1 MKQNWKAK
9 NFFQKYFDPQKI
21 KKQVKGKS
29 RAGGTRLTGGLSWT
43 DAILS
48 WSDGAWAGLVEFIG
62 TVSQDCIW

>member
-1 MKQNWKAK
+1 M
-9 NFFQKYFDPQKI
+9 
-21 KKQVKGKS
+21 KGKS